1 MGPRACAGP
10 SCGAPANWRR
20 ANVAIAVTDQARDRM
35 GEVRRA
41 CARLGFEIAGAL
53 PEIGV
58 LLGSVDLGNLSGLR
72 RVPGVLA
79 VELER
84 PVREQRL

>member
-1 MGPRACAGP
+1 MGSSACAGP
-10 SCGAPANWRR
+10 WYGSPANWRR

-41 CARLGFEIAGAL
+41 CARLGFEVAGAL

-58 LLGSVDLGNLSGLR
+58 LLGSVDLGNLGVLR
-72 RVPGVLA
+72 DIPGVLA
-79 VELER
+79 VAIER
-84 PVREQRL
+84 PLREQRF